1 MKTTLIIIICSL
13 VGIAASAQTFTTIK
27 ENPITSVKD
36 QHKSGTCW
44 DYATLG
50 FVESEIL
57 RTSGKTYDLCEMFVA
72 NKDYMD
78 CATHHVRM
86 HGFSQ
91 ICEGGSADDVF
102 EVIKKYGICP
112 EDAMPAPGSLVGDSL
127 ANFEEFRKDFK
138 KIVKYYGT
146 GNNHIFPADT
156 MGGLEYF
163 VRTIPGW
170 QDSVQNVIDRFIG
183 KCPESFIYDDKTY
196 TPKTFAASLGIDWNN
211 YISLTSFTHHPFYEN
226 FVIESP
232 HKWRMRPSF
241 NLPID
246 RLMTILDN
254 AIMKGYCV
262 AWGGDVSGVFEKRD
276 GEYVTKSDFNNNGI
290 AKLPN
295 SLFFMV
301 RPPDPEWCE
310 GCIIDYDIEGLI
322 QNYRQKKWDNWTF
335 TYDHVMLIYGIAKG
349 SDRQKY
355 YMVKNS
361 WGSQYGYKGIWYMS
375 EDYIKLNTTY
385 LFLCKD
391 AISKKL
397 MKRP

>member
-1 MKTTLIIIICSL
+1 MKKTLTILATFLPLLTI
-13 VGIAASAQTFTTIK
+13 AQTFTTIK

-36 QHKSGTCW
+36 QHLSGTCW
-44 DYATLG
+44 DFATLG
-50 FVESEIL
+50 LVESEIL
-57 RTSGKTYDLCEMFVA
+57 RKTGKTYDLCEMFVA

-211 YISLTSFTHHPFYEN
+211 YISLTSFTHHPFYED
-226 FVIESP
+226 FVIEAL
-232 HKWRMRPSF
+232 HKWRLKPSF

-246 RLMTILDN
+246 RLMTILET

-262 AWGGDVSGVFEKRD
+262 AWGGDVSGNF
-276 GEYVTKSDFNNNGI
+276 YNNGI
-290 AKLPN
+290 AKYRSKLD
-295 SLFFMV
+295 L
-301 RPPDPEWCE
+301 EK
-310 GCIIDYDIEGLI
+310 I
-322 QNYRQKKWDNWTF
+322 QHLRQTQWDNWQF

-349 SDRQKY
+349 SDGQKY

-361 WGSQYGYKGIWYMS
+361 WGRQYGYKGIWYMS

-385 LFLCKD
+385 IYLCKD
-391 AISKKL
+391 AVKKKML
-397 MKRP
+397 KP

>member
-1 MKTTLIIIICSL
+1 MKKTLTILATFLPLLTI
-13 VGIAASAQTFTTIK
+13 AQTFSTIK

-44 DYATLG
+44 DFATLG

-138 KIVKYYGT
+138 EIVKYYGT

-156 MGGLEYF
+156 MGGLEYV
-163 VRTIPGW
+163 VRTVPGW
-170 QDSVQNVIDRFIG
+170 QIAVQKVIDKYIG
-183 KCPESFIYDDKTY
+183 KCPESFTYEGKTY
-196 TPKTFAASLGIDWNN
+196 TPKTFAASLGIDWTN

-226 FVIESP
+226 FVIESL

-246 RLMTILDN
+246 QLMSILDR
-254 AIMKGYCV
+254 AIEKGYCV
-262 AWGGDVSGVFEKRD
+262 AWGGDVSGVYEKSD
-276 GEYVTKSDFNNNGI
+276 GEYVTKSDFDNNGI
-290 AKLPN
+290 AKLPPN
-295 SLFFMV
+295 IVVSQEL
-301 RPPDPEWCE
+301 
-310 GCIIDYDIEGLI
+310 
-322 QNYRQKKWDNWTF
+322 RQQQWDDWTF
-335 TYDHVMLIYGIAKG
+335 TYDHVMLIYGITKG
-349 SDRQKY
+349 SDGQKY

-361 WGSQYGYKGIWYMS
+361 WGTQYGRNGIWYMS

-385 LFLCKD
+385 IFLCKD
-391 AISKKL
+391 VVKKKDL
-397 MKRP
+397 KP

>member
-1 MKTTLIIIICSL
+1 MKKTLTILATFLPLLTI
-13 VGIAASAQTFTTIK
+13 AQTFSTIK

-36 QHKSGTCW
+36 QHLSGTCW
-44 DYATLG
+44 DFATLG
-50 FVESEIL
+50 LVESEIL
-57 RTSGKTYDLCEMFVA
+57 RKTGKTYDLCEMFVA

-91 ICEGGSADDVF
+91 ICEGGSADDVL

-138 KIVKYYGT
+138 EIVKYYGT

-156 MGGLEYF
+156 MGGLEYV
-163 VRTIPGW
+163 VRTVPGW
-170 QDSVQNVIDRFIG
+170 QIAVQKVIDKYIG
-183 KCPESFIYDDKTY
+183 KCPESFTYEGKTY
-196 TPKTFAASLGIDWNN
+196 TPKSFAASLGIDWNN

-226 FVIESP
+226 FVIESL

-246 RLMTILDN
+246 QLMSILDR
-254 AIMKGYCV
+254 AIEKGYCV
-262 AWGGDVSGVFEKRD
+262 AWGGDVSGVYEKSD
-276 GEYVTKSDFNNNGI
+276 GEYVTKSDFDNNGI
-290 AKLPN
+290 AKLPPN
-295 SLFFMV
+295 IVVSQEL
-301 RPPDPEWCE
+301 
-310 GCIIDYDIEGLI
+310 
-322 QNYRQKKWDNWTF
+322 RQQQWDDWTF
-335 TYDHVMLIYGIAKG
+335 TYDHVMLIYGITKG
-349 SDRQKY
+349 SDGQKY

-361 WGSQYGYKGIWYMS
+361 WGTQYGRNGIWYMS

-385 LFLCKD
+385 IFLCKN
-391 AISKKL
+391 AVKKKDL
-397 MKRP
+397 KP

>member
-1 MKTTLIIIICSL
+1 MKKTLTILATFLPLLTI
-13 VGIAASAQTFTTIK
+13 AQTFSTIK

-36 QHKSGTCW
+36 QHLSGTCW
-44 DYATLG
+44 DFATLG
-50 FVESEIL
+50 LVESEIL
-57 RTSGKTYDLCEMFVA
+57 RKTGKTYDLCEMFVA

-91 ICEGGSADDVF
+91 ICEGGSADDVL

-138 KIVKYYGT
+138 EIVKYYGT

-156 MGGLEYF
+156 MGGLEYV
-163 VRTIPGW
+163 VRTVPGW
-170 QDSVQNVIDRFIG
+170 QIAVQKVIDKYIG
-183 KCPESFIYDDKTY
+183 KCPESFTYEGKTY
-196 TPKTFAASLGIDWNN
+196 TPKTFAASLGIDWTN

-226 FVIESP
+226 FVIESL

-246 RLMTILDN
+246 QLMSILDR
-254 AIMKGYCV
+254 AIEKGYCV
-262 AWGGDVSGVFEKRD
+262 AWGGDVSGVYEKSD
-276 GEYVTKSDFNNNGI
+276 GEYVTKSDFDNNGI
-290 AKLPN
+290 AKLPPN
-295 SLFFMV
+295 IVVSQEL
-301 RPPDPEWCE
+301 
-310 GCIIDYDIEGLI
+310 
-322 QNYRQKKWDNWTF
+322 RQQQWDDWTF
-335 TYDHVMLIYGIAKG
+335 TYDHVMLIYGITKG
-349 SDRQKY
+349 SDGQKY

-361 WGSQYGYKGIWYMS
+361 WGTQYGRNGIWYMS

-385 LFLCKD
+385 IFLCKD
-391 AISKKL
+391 VVKKKDL
-397 MKRP
+397 KP

>member
-1 MKTTLIIIICSL
+1 MQRILLSIELLSLTLLLPQLS
-13 VGIAASAQTFTTIK
+13 SAQEFTVVK
-27 ENPITSVKD
+27 QNPITSVKD
-36 QHKSGTCW
+36 QHQSGTCW

-127 ANFEEFRKDFK
+127 ANFIEFRDVYKEA
-138 KIVKYYGT
+138 VKYYGT
-146 GNNHIFPADT
+146 GNNHTKPADAS
-156 MGGLEYF
+156 GLAYEG
-163 VRTIPGW
+163 VRTIKGW
-170 QDSVQNVIDRFIG
+170 QDSVQNVIDKYIG
-183 KCPESFIYDDKTY
+183 KCPQTFEYEGKTY
-196 TPKTFAASLGIDWNN
+196 TPKTFAASLGIDWDN

-226 FVIESP
+226 FVIESM
-232 HKWRMRPSF
+232 HKWRLLPSF

-254 AIMKGYCV
+254 AINSGYCV
-262 AWGGDVSGVFEKRD
+262 AWGGDVSGNF
-276 GEYVTKSDFNNNGI
+276 GANGLALLHNGQLPVT
-290 AKLPN
+290 
-295 SLFFMV
+295 
-301 RPPDPEWCE
+301 
-310 GCIIDYDIEGLI
+310 
-322 QNYRQKKWDNWTF
+322 QNLRQQQWDNWQF

-349 SDRQKY
+349 PDGKKY

-361 WGSQYGYKGIWYMS
+361 WGKQYGYKGIWYMS
-375 EDYIKLNTTY
+375 EDFIKLNTTY
-385 LFLCKD
+385 IYLCKD
-391 AISKKL
+391 AVKKKML
-397 MKRP
+397 KP

>member
-1 MKTTLIIIICSL
+1 MKLVHIAIIASTFTCPL
-13 VGIAASAQTFTTIK
+13 LTSAQTFTTIK

-57 RTSGKTYDLCEMFVA
+57 RTSGKTYNLCEMFVA

-91 ICEGGSADDVF
+91 FNEGGSSDDVF

-112 EDAMPAPGSLVGDSL
+112 EEAMPAPGSLVGDTL
-127 ANFEEFRKDFK
+127 ANSEEFMKEL
-138 KIVKYYGT
+138 IPLVKYYGT
-146 GNNHIFPADT
+146 GNNHIMPADT
-156 MGGLEYF
+156 SLTVYWA
-163 VRTIPGW
+163 RTEKGW
-170 QDSVQNVIDRFIG
+170 QEKVQETIDRYIG
-183 KCPESFIYDDKTY
+183 KCPETFTYEGKTY

-226 FVIESP
+226 FVIESL

-246 RLMTILDN
+246 RLMSILEN

-262 AWGGDVSGVFEKRD
+262 AWGGDVSGHLVQR
-276 GEYVTKSDFNNNGI
+276 GEYYYAEGDFNQDTGI
-290 AKLPN
+290 AELPAGTVVTQE
-295 SLFFMV
+295 L
-301 RPPDPEWCE
+301 
-310 GCIIDYDIEGLI
+310 
-322 QNYRQKKWDNWTF
+322 RQQQWDDWTF
-335 TYDHVMLIYGIAKG
+335 TYDHVMLIYGIAKDEKG
-349 SDRQKY
+349 NKY

-361 WGSQYGYKGIWYMS
+361 WGTQYGRNGIWYMS
-375 EDYIKLNTTY
+375 EDYIKLYTTY
-385 LFLCKD
+385 IFLCKD
-391 AISKKL
+391 AVKKKSL
-397 MKRP
+397 KP

>member
-1 MKTTLIIIICSL
+1 MQRILLSITLLSL
-13 VGIAASAQTFTTIK
+13 TLLFPLLSSAQNFSVVK
-27 ENPITSVKD
+27 QNPITSVKD
-36 QHKSGTCW
+36 QHQSGTCW

-112 EDAMPAPGSLVGDSL
+112 ENAMPAPGSLVGDSL
-127 ANFEEFRKDFK
+127 ANFEEFMKELRPL
-138 KIVKYYGT
+138 VRYYGT
-146 GNNHIFPADT
+146 GTNHSYPADT
-156 MGGLEYF
+156 TGLAYY
-163 VRTIPGW
+163 VRTVPGW
-170 QDSVQNVIDRFIG
+170 HIAVQKVIDRYIG
-183 KCPESFIYDDKTY
+183 KCPESFTYDGKTY

-211 YISLTSFTHHPFYEN
+211 YISLTSFTHHPFYED
-226 FVIESP
+226 FVIEAL
-232 HKWRMRPSF
+232 HKWRLKPSF

-246 RLMTILDN
+246 RLMTILET

-262 AWGGDVSGVFEKRD
+262 AWGGDVTGVFENRD
-276 GEYVTKSDFNNNGI
+276 GKYFTKTDFNNNGI
-290 AKLPN
+290 AKLPPN
-295 SLFFMV
+295 IVVSQKL
-301 RPPDPEWCE
+301 
-310 GCIIDYDIEGLI
+310 
-322 QNYRQKKWDNWTF
+322 RQQQWDNWQF

-349 SDRQKY
+349 SDGQKY

-361 WGSQYGYKGIWYMS
+361 WGRQYGYKGIWYMS

-385 LFLCKD
+385 IYLCKD
-391 AISKKL
+391 AVKKKML
-397 MKRP
+397 KP

>member
-1 MKTTLIIIICSL
+1 MKKTLTILATFLPLLTI
-13 VGIAASAQTFTTIK
+13 AQTFSTIK

-36 QHKSGTCW
+36 QHLSGTCW
-44 DYATLG
+44 DFATLG
-50 FVESEIL
+50 LVESEIL
-57 RTSGKTYDLCEMFVA
+57 RKTGKTYDLCEMFVA

-91 ICEGGSADDVF
+91 ICEGGSADDVL

-138 KIVKYYGT
+138 EIVKYYGT

-156 MGGLEYF
+156 MGGLEYV
-163 VRTIPGW
+163 VRTVPGW
-170 QDSVQNVIDRFIG
+170 QIAVQKVIDKYIG
-183 KCPESFIYDDKTY
+183 KCPESFTYEGKTY
-196 TPKTFAASLGIDWNN
+196 TPKSFAASLGIDWNN

-226 FVIESP
+226 FVIESL

-246 RLMTILDN
+246 QLMSILDR
-254 AIMKGYCV
+254 AIEKGYCV
-262 AWGGDVSGVFEKRD
+262 AWGGDVSGVYEKSD
-276 GEYVTKSDFNNNGI
+276 GEYVTKSDFDNNGI
-290 AKLPN
+290 AKLPPN
-295 SLFFMV
+295 IVVSQEL
-301 RPPDPEWCE
+301 
-310 GCIIDYDIEGLI
+310 
-322 QNYRQKKWDNWTF
+322 RQQQWDDWTF

-349 SDRQKY
+349 SDGQKY

-361 WGSQYGYKGIWYMS
+361 WGTQYGRDGIWYMS

-385 LFLCKD
+385 IFLCKN
-391 AISKKL
+391 AVKKKDL
-397 MKRP
+397 KP

>member
-1 MKTTLIIIICSL
+1 MKKTLTILATFLPLLTI
-13 VGIAASAQTFTTIK
+13 AQTFTTIK
-27 ENPITSVKD
+27 ANPITAVKD
-36 QHKSGTCW
+36 QHLSGTCW
-44 DYATLG
+44 DFATLG

-91 ICEGGSADDVF
+91 ICEGGSADDVL
-102 EVIKKYGICP
+102 EVVKKYGICP

-138 KIVKYYGT
+138 EIVKYYGT

-156 MGGLEYF
+156 MGGLEYV
-163 VRTIPGW
+163 VRTVPGW
-170 QDSVQNVIDRFIG
+170 QIAVQKVIDKYIG
-183 KCPESFIYDDKTY
+183 KCPESFTYEGKTY
-196 TPKTFAASLGIDWNN
+196 TPKSFAASLGIDWNN

-226 FVIESP
+226 FVIESL

-246 RLMTILDN
+246 RLMTILET

-262 AWGGDVSGVFEKRD
+262 AWGGDVSGVYEKSD
-276 GEYVTKSDFNNNGI
+276 GEYVTKSDFDNNGI
-290 AKLPN
+290 AKLPPN
-295 SLFFMV
+295 IVVSQEL
-301 RPPDPEWCE
+301 
-310 GCIIDYDIEGLI
+310 
-322 QNYRQKKWDNWTF
+322 RQQQWDDWTF

-349 SDRQKY
+349 SDGQKY

-361 WGSQYGYKGIWYMS
+361 WGTQYGRDGIWYMS

-385 LFLCKD
+385 IFLCKD
-391 AISKKL
+391 AVKKKDL
-397 MKRP
+397 KP

>member
-1 MKTTLIIIICSL
+1 MKKTLTILATLLPLLS
-13 VGIAASAQTFTTIK
+13 SAQTFTTIK
-27 ENPITSVKD
+27 ANPITSVKD

-44 DYATLG
+44 DFATLG

-91 ICEGGSADDVF
+91 ICEGGSADDVL

-138 KIVKYYGT
+138 EIVKYYGT

-156 MGGLEYF
+156 MGGLEYV
-163 VRTIPGW
+163 VRTVPGW
-170 QDSVQNVIDRFIG
+170 QIAVQKVIDKYIG
-183 KCPESFIYDDKTY
+183 KCPESFTYEGKTY

-226 FVIESP
+226 FVIESL

-246 RLMTILDN
+246 RLMTILET

-262 AWGGDVSGVFEKRD
+262 AWGGDVSGVYEKSD
-276 GEYVTKSDFNNNGI
+276 GEYVTKSDFDNNGI
-290 AKLPN
+290 AKLPPN
-295 SLFFMV
+295 IVVSQEL
-301 RPPDPEWCE
+301 
-310 GCIIDYDIEGLI
+310 
-322 QNYRQKKWDNWTF
+322 RQQQWDDWTF

-349 SDRQKY
+349 SDGQKY

-361 WGSQYGYKGIWYMS
+361 WGTQYGRNGIWYMS

-385 LFLCKD
+385 IFLCKD
-391 AISKKL
+391 AVKKKDL
-397 MKRP
+397 KP

>member
-1 MKTTLIIIICSL
+1 MIKTFLFISL
-13 VGIAASAQTFTTIK
+13 TFFCFAASAQPFTTIK
-27 ENPITSVKD
+27 QNPITSVKD
-36 QHKSGTCW
+36 QNQSGTCW

-112 EDAMPAPGSLVGDSL
+112 ENAMPAPGSLVGDTL
-127 ANFEEFRKDFK
+127 ANFNEFRDVYKEA
-138 KIVKYYGT
+138 VKYYGT
-146 GNNHIFPADT
+146 GTNHTRPADAS
-156 MGGLEYF
+156 GLAYEG
-163 VRTIPGW
+163 VHPIKGW
-170 QDSVQNVIDRFIG
+170 QDSVQNVLDRYIG
-183 KCPESFIYDDKTY
+183 KCPETFEHEGKTY
-196 TPKTFAASLGIDWNN
+196 TPQSFAVSLGIDWNN

-226 FVIESP
+226 FVIEAM
-232 HKWRMRPSF
+232 HKWRLKPSF

-246 RLMTILDN
+246 RLITILEA

-262 AWGGDVSGVFEKRD
+262 AWGGDVSG
-276 GEYVTKSDFNNNGI
+276 DFYTNGI
-290 AKLPN
+290 AKYRSKL
-295 SLFFMV
+295 
-301 RPPDPEWCE
+301 DPEK
-310 GCIIDYDIEGLI
+310 I
-322 QNYRQKKWDNWTF
+322 QQLRQTQWDNWQF

-349 SDRQKY
+349 SDGKKY

-361 WGSQYGYKGIWYMS
+361 WGRQYGYKGIWYMS

-385 LFLCKD
+385 IYLCKD
-391 AISKKL
+391 AVKKKM
-397 MKRP
+397 MKP